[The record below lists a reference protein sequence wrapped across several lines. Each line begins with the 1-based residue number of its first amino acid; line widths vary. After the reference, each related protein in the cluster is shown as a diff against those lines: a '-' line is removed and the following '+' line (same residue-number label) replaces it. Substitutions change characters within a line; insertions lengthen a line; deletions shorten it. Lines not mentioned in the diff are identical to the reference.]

1 MKSLD
6 AAPARGFVRNAQ
18 KDLLQHSL
26 AVWPRREHQLLE
38 VNCGDGVFLPL
49 LWNCGFDVTATE
61 RAPELRAAA
70 CARLGPRVEVL
81 AAAADHLPFEN
92 DAFHWCVLHLDA
104 AALADTAPMLAE
116 ALRVTARGLAVT
128 FWNAAS
134 PAYAVHRLTGRKQP
148 WPGTARCWWALWR
161 QMRRLAAG
169 RLHGGSALVLPRGFW
184 RGGCCEAV
192 QRGSGP
198 RWLPLGAWGV
208 IRLDLAPPGR
218 VTPLPLR
225 LKPGRLP
232 RPEPVME
239 YGPRTS
245 LPSNPRT
252 RTP

>member
-1 MKSLD
+1 M
-6 AAPARGFVRNAQ
+6 
-18 KDLLQHSL
+18 
-26 AVWPRREHQLLE
+26 
-38 VNCGDGVFLPL
+38 
-49 LWNCGFDVTATE
+49 
-61 RAPELRAAA
+61 
-70 CARLGPRVEVL
+70 EVL

-148 WPGTARCWWALWR
+148 WPGTARCWWSLWR

-198 RWLPLGAWGV
+198 RWLPLGPGASSAWTWPRPAAS
-208 IRLDLAPPGR
+208 RLCLCGSSPTG
-218 VTPLPLR
+218 
-225 LKPGRLP
+225 LP